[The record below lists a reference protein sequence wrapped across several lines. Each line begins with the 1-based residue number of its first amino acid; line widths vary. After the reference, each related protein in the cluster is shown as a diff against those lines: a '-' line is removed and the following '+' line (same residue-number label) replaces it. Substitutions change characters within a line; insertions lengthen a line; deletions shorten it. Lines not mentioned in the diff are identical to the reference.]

1 MICGV
6 FIRFRA
12 KLGVK
17 IKKAAVLADGC
28 FRELLLCLL
37 SWNEMYFIRKIQINF
52 ITWLILVS

>member
-28 FRELLLCLL
+28 FWETFALLIKL
-37 SWNEMYFIRKIQINF
+37 E
-52 ITWLILVS
+52 

>member
-12 KLGVK
+12 KLGE
-17 IKKAAVLADGC
+17 KKAAVLADGC

>member
-17 IKKAAVLADGC
+17 IKKAALLTDGC
-28 FRELLLCLL
+28 PKNSYLC
-37 SWNEMYFIRKIQINF
+37 
-52 ITWLILVS
+52 